1 MVDAMLSERDGKWA
15 AFETVIIEP
24 RQNGK
29 TDTGQVASLYDLFVR
44 KVSRIVWTA
53 HKYKTCADSFSWF
66 AGVCENYDHIR
77 KRVHKI
83 TTDMGQ
89 QSIQLLPRFTGPQ
102 MVFLARTGGGGR
114 GLDGDIVNLDEA
126 LFLAA
131 LMMGSLIPIMSAKPN
146 PQVRYFSSSG
156 LLKSAVLRGLRD
168 RGRRGGD
175 PSLVYGE
182 WCCPPIACADPQCSH
197 LNGSEGCQLDD
208 IDYLRIGNPAAGGRI
223 TEDYLRGERRTFGTS
238 PEMVAEHLRERTGWW
253 EDPPEGEDRP
263 RLFPKWSKRA
273 AAGSAP
279 VPGARMALGID
290 TSWSRER
297 TYVAAAIALPDGGI
311 RAQIVASGTGTGW
324 VADWLFGE
332 KGSPQPS
339 RMDTLAPVA
348 VGMQGSSAPVA
359 TVLDDL
365 RLRAPE
371 AHGERLVPFTGP
383 DMANACGV
391 LFDLVD
397 SDAGGF
403 AYVASRELDQA
414 ADGAVGK
421 PLGAAWLIDRLKS
434 EGDAAP
440 LVAVTVAVAALVGA
454 VDEQPPPPPNCW

>member
-66 AGVCENYDHIR
+66 ASVCENYDHLR
-77 KRVHKI
+77 KRVHKV

-126 LFLAA
+126 LYLMA
-131 LMMGSLIPIMSAKPN
+131 LMMGALIPIMSAKPN

-168 RGRRGGD
+168 RGRAGKD
-175 PSLVYGE
+175 PSLVYAE
-182 WCCPPIACADPQCSH
+182 WNCPPIACADPQCSH

-253 EDPPEGEDRP
+253 DDPPQSDDAP
-263 RLFPKWSKRA
+263 RLFPLWSTRAEPGTVAPDGARFALAVDTNWDRSMSYIA
-273 AAGSAP
+273 AAIELPDGRILGQLVASGAGTGW
-279 VPGARMALGID
+279 VPKWFADRIARKP
-290 TSWSRER
+290 
-297 TYVAAAIALPDGGI
+297 AAIAL
-311 RAQIVASGTGTGW
+311 VASGAPVSSVHDDLLAALPESERKRVRALNGTELAQAAGHLFDR
-324 VADWLFGE
+324 VAEGGLVHHGQHDLDSAIDGAV
-332 KGSPQPS
+332 S
-339 RMDTLAPVA
+339 RPMAGGAWALDRVKSECAPAVALSEAVWALNTAPAPVA
-348 VGMQGSSAPVA
+348 RSAPR
-359 TVLDDL
+359 
-365 RLRAPE
+365 RLR
-371 AHGERLVPFTGP
+371 
-383 DMANACGV
+383 
-391 LFDLVD
+391 
-397 SDAGGF
+397 
-403 AYVASRELDQA
+403 
-414 ADGAVGK
+414 
-421 PLGAAWLIDRLKS
+421 
-434 EGDAAP
+434 
-440 LVAVTVAVAALVGA
+440 
-454 VDEQPPPPPNCW
+454 